1 MTARSAVAA
10 EHADSPTSIQDPFAR
25 LGWPRPRPGAGSR
38 QQRPERGWPCHQNDS
53 TPSLSRPTA
62 VLRPS
67 RTPPQSLTNTAESPT
82 RRGPWCPT
90 ADNLLRRCTPSVE
103 GVAAV
108 QAELPAAVGALTAVR
123 AREAGHRPREALV
136 RGARAGTH
144 ACPQRRLDAR
154 DRPSDWSRRCSEP
167 LRTPGRQRH
176 GGRPTRNCHAPFDPF
191 AASENASRSAESPAF
206 WRLEAFRWRPGRV
219 RRDSAAGRRTFRG
232 ALRLPRRAVTDRTVA
247 ASASGRPASKRGRSA
262 RAQASRP
269 ERASRCWPV

>member
-38 QQRPERGWPCHQNDS
+38 QQRRERGWPCHQNDS

-108 QAELPAAVGALTAVR
+108 QAEYQPPLGPSRQCVREKPVIGHAKRSFVALEPARTHARSGGSTPETGPLTGLGDALSHYGHLAANVTADAPPATATHPSIRSPPAKTPAEARNRQRSGGWKRSGGVPVAFGATQQPAAV
-123 AREAGHRPREALV
+123 
-136 RGARAGTH
+136 
-144 ACPQRRLDAR
+144 
-154 DRPSDWSRRCSEP
+154 PSVERSDSRV
-167 LRTPGRQRH
+167 
-176 GGRPTRNCHAPFDPF
+176 AP
-191 AASENASRSAESPAF
+191 
-206 WRLEAFRWRPGRV
+206 
-219 RRDSAAGRRTFRG
+219 
-232 ALRLPRRAVTDRTVA
+232 
-247 ASASGRPASKRGRSA
+247 
-262 RAQASRP
+262 
-269 ERASRCWPV
+269 